1 MSQAQAVALTTRDGA
16 RLAAHHFASADW
28 GVARIGHFGLICK
41 ERAGHWPRI
50 AQMQDQLPAMGAQ
63 RNAR

>member
-1 MSQAQAVALTTRDGA
+1 MSQAQALALTTRDGA
-16 RLAAHHFASADW
+16 RLAEQHFAS
-28 GVARIGHFGLICK
+28 ARIGHFGLFRK
-41 ERAGHWPRI
+41 EMPGHWPRI

>member
-1 MSQAQAVALTTRDGA
+1 MSQAQALALTTRDGA
-16 RLAAHHFASADW
+16 RLAAQHFAPL
-28 GVARIGHFGLICK
+28 RIGHFGRFRK
-41 ERAGHWPRI
+41 EMAGHWPRI